1 MKTIGIIGLIK
12 KHISSPKRF
21 VDLHIICSPICFD
34 FDTCGYNIQLKTF
47 NTSSAFL
54 MCIVGRFSFNL
65 KGKTPCTNTQ
75 KLMFVKSTTINLDI
89 SGVELAQLHVT
100 INSMLH

>member
-21 VDLHIICSPICFD
+21 VDLFVVLLCFD
-34 FDTCGYNIQLKTF
+34 FDTSGYNIQLETF
-47 NTSSAFL
+47 NTSSDFL

-65 KGKTPCTNTQ
+65 KGKAPCKNTQ
-75 KLMFVKSTTINLDI
+75 KLSFVKSTKINLEI
-89 SGVELAQLHVT
+89 SGVELARLHVT
-100 INSMLH
+100 VDPMLH

>member
-21 VDLHIICSPICFD
+21 VDLFVVLLCFD
-34 FDTCGYNIQLKTF
+34 FDTCGYNIQLETF
-47 NTSSAFL
+47 NNSSAFL
-54 MCIVGRFSFNL
+54 MCIVGRFPFNL
-65 KGKTPCTNTQ
+65 KGKAPCTNTQ
-75 KLMFVKSTTINLDI
+75 KLSFVKSTKLNLEI
-89 SGVELAQLHVT
+89 SGAELAQLHVT